1 MTLLKLAP
9 FAQSWDFWVLLFACY
24 GASLIWLF
32 FAWRA
37 SKSGSIITTFDK
49 NNHRIETPSDENIS
63 IFKSG
68 YFAFFCLH
76 FVLGQIF
83 FWAMLWPDYQDVWFI
98 K

>member
-37 SKSGSIITTFDK
+37 SKSGSIVTTFDSLGLRK
-49 NNHRIETPSDENIS
+49 ETPSDENVPIY
-63 IFKSG
+63 KTG
-68 YFAFFCLH
+68 FFIMFLLH
-76 FVLGQIF
+76 IVLGSVI
-83 FWAMLWPDYQDVWFI
+83 FWATWADFHDVWFV